1 MGCPQCCEETLG
13 RRIQNKLERS
23 GMRNQGGNSYK
34 SGRRETKEKEVY
46 PNSPKVRVYPENSQS
61 WALDTTKS
69 TEELAWQGFRDKN
82 RSMLKPKQ

>member
-13 RRIQNKLERS
+13 RRIQTKLERS
-23 GMRNQGGNSYK
+23 SMRNSYK

-46 PNSPKVRVYPENSQS
+46 PNSPKVRVYLENSQS

-69 TEELAWQGFRDKN
+69 TEELAWQAFRDKN
-82 RSMLKPKQ
+82 QSMLKPKQ

>member
-13 RRIQNKLERS
+13 RRIQTKLERF
-23 GMRNQGGNSYK
+23 GMRNSYK

-46 PNSPKVRVYPENSQS
+46 PNSPKVRVYLENSQS

-69 TEELAWQGFRDKN
+69 TEELAWQAFRDKN